1 MYVQKEKKK
10 MISSQREINQRQRE
24 ITEHVCRRTF
34 TELSINRSL
43 ASRRD
48 IQGRK
53 SKDDVGIS
61 RYRYTRERK
70 REGGER
76 GQRDRGRVSPSI
88 RVIPSEGRVFKHVVS
103 RCS

>member
-1 MYVQKEKKK
+1 MYKKKRKK

-70 REGGER
+70 REGGRER
-76 GQRDRGRVSPSI
+76 SKGSWTSI
-88 RVIPSEGRVFKHVVS
+88 AKYPCHPFGGESI
-103 RCS
+103 